1 MLYVVLCWSC
11 LRAVLQAAR
20 FGGTGRRQYMWYLWV
35 ACGSSLLISSLLSGW
50 FQSGIYKLTC
60 NDCQKAYVGQTG
72 CDFYTRFNE
81 HKRAFQYNTTQ
92 SKFTQHLLTHGH
104 SFGNLENT
112 MEIIQLQKKGTH
124 LNTVERF
131 HIHKEVITNNHLNED
146 YTETSNPIFNA
157 ILKLQ

>member
-1 MLYVVLCWSC
+1 V
-11 LRAVLQAAR
+11 
-20 FGGTGRRQYMWYLWV
+20 GGHVIAGTE
-35 ACGSSLLISSLLSGW
+35 APNPNNHTPDKDT
-50 FQSGIYKLTC
+50 QSGICKLTC

-124 LNTVERF
+124 LNTIERF
-131 HIHKEVITNNHLNED
+131 HIHKEVVTNNHLNED
-146 YTETSNPIFNA
+146 YTETSNPIFNT